1 MTLMVDKETIDI
13 CTLKLC
19 LVGPPHVGKTTTLN
33 RLLQVY
39 ENIQSAGDKAKHAST
54 LLANC
59 IQVMVLI
66 NEDEWIS
73 SKDVD
78 EEAKMIFGYLCGN
91 LTLDEIDIPKEEMT
105 KAESGQRLVAHI
117 AHSSDEHTAPII
129 SRSEE
134 TEVNTQTVQDATP
147 TDSED
152 KAAVAHQNK
161 LAQVILRLQKL
172 IKSGNYSKVAKC
184 LGNTLLNINDVGG
197 QPEFLEMLPALS
209 NGPAMY
215 LVFLDLSKELD
226 KPYDIPFSRDGKVI
240 TPYKSMHTVKTAVS
254 QILSS
259 IASVRHMSEISKP
272 LLKTPQ
278 LKEKFEAFLAVPPVA
293 ALIGTH
299 KDKLGGDSTDGPRLT
314 RDKMVEINAA
324 LKPIT
329 KTFENILVFPKQENE
344 ASDDTSDKDANCSSG
359 RMSFFALDNDKG
371 TENAEISPLRG
382 LMNKLFYSR
391 FGKTSLPIPKNW
403 LVLGIILRKEY
414 QIATVA
420 DCIEIG
426 KRLEMDEEETTIC
439 LLYLHCIG
447 SILYYTEV
455 PNDDDPR
462 WLLKGHVICLPQVIF
477 DSISQL
483 IIVSMQVVH
492 DGGLDTEFVRAE
504 LIRKGQFSLEAIK
517 RHCKLDVEVSKK
529 LKNNLLIPSG
539 PLVKLLKYLNLLSEI
554 THKDGGER
562 ITYLMPAILKCA
574 SQEEL
579 TNPPQPDTNNPEP
592 LHITFSFGYVPT
604 GVFCGLITRLVS
616 QGPLGILGLTWELV
630 EDGVKRNCVSFS
642 VDDVHMVTLLSH
654 EKSYE
659 IRISRDD
666 PDTSLHDLCGYVLAA
681 ILYTLK
687 CLFQHLVM
695 HIAFQCP
702 CSKACTERSV
712 NHLCSLSSKSRIR
725 FICEASKKA
734 VGLKSEQQVWLGKVC
749 VCVYVRTNRL

>member
-1 MTLMVDKETIDI
+1 
-13 CTLKLC
+13 
-19 LVGPPHVGKTTTLN
+19 
-33 RLLQVY
+33 
-39 ENIQSAGDKAKHAST
+39 
-54 LLANC
+54 
-59 IQVMVLI
+59 
-66 NEDEWIS
+66 
-73 SKDVD
+73 
-78 EEAKMIFGYLCGN
+78 
-91 LTLDEIDIPKEEMT
+91 
-105 KAESGQRLVAHI
+105 
-117 AHSSDEHTAPII
+117 
-129 SRSEE
+129 
-134 TEVNTQTVQDATP
+134 
-147 TDSED
+147 
-152 KAAVAHQNK
+152 
-161 LAQVILRLQKL
+161 
-172 IKSGNYSKVAKC
+172 
-184 LGNTLLNINDVGG
+184 
-197 QPEFLEMLPALS
+197 
-209 NGPAMY
+209 
-215 LVFLDLSKELD
+215 
-226 KPYDIPFSRDGKVI
+226 
-240 TPYKSMHTVKTAVS
+240 
-254 QILSS
+254 
-259 IASVRHMSEISKP
+259 
-272 LLKTPQ
+272 
-278 LKEKFEAFLAVPPVA
+278 
-293 ALIGTH
+293 
-299 KDKLGGDSTDGPRLT
+299 
-314 RDKMVEINAA
+314 
-324 LKPIT
+324 
-329 KTFENILVFPKQENE
+329 
-344 ASDDTSDKDANCSSG
+344 
-359 RMSFFALDNDKG
+359 MSFFALDNDKG

-439 LLYLHCIG
+439 LLYLHSIG
-447 SILYYTEV
+447 SILYYTDV
-455 PNDDDPR
+455 PDDDDPR

-504 LIRKGQFSLEAIK
+504 LIRKGQFSLEAVK

-539 PLVKLLKYLNLLSEI
+539 PLMKLLKYLNLLSEI

-616 QGPLGILGLTWELV
+616 QGPHGILGLTWELV

-642 VDDVHMVTLLSH
+642 VDDVHTVTLLSH

-666 PDTSLHDLCGYVLAA
+666 PDTSLHDLCGYVLSA

-702 CSKACTERSV
+702 CSKDCTERSV
-712 NHLCSLSSKSRIR
+712 NHLCALSSKSRIR

-734 VGLKSEQQVWLGKVC
+734 VGLKSEQQVWLGKHVC
-749 VCVYVRTNRL
+749 LGSRTELEVLKFAEDGFSFHWSKEGSRRQIKTTDDQPNTVSFRSVREEDFGHYQCEVKDAAAGKVLLTLYTALYKHQSRSSQEEHPSRNQTVEIAQQRSSVLTGDDILTICENLRSASKDWFNLGLALGVKFYELENIRDRSTDNVCRLTMIVAKRLEVTHPPMTWPYICECLRKPTVARNDVAEEIEDKYVRTAIAVAHSATN